1 MKPTS
6 GALRLLVLCAW
17 LAIGCTAPPAP
28 SAREAATSGPASPM
42 GSGTTSTAEA
52 PASAVGPRPIDL
64 APLPQPA
71 KVRLGWARS
80 LADGPVFVAI
90 DRGYFTELGLDVED
104 IRFDSATGM
113 MQPLAA
119 GQLDVVTAAI
129 SAGLFNAFARDI
141 DVRIVADRGIHRAG
155 HAPQGLVVRQ
165 DLWESESIRT
175 LADLPGRKVGIP
187 GFNAGSQMTR
197 VLGKALE
204 ERGQSLT
211 ALDIT
216 DLATPEINV
225 ALANRSLDAAMQ
237 IEPLLTLGAAS
248 GVFTQALRSD
258 ELYPDQ
264 QAGFALY
271 AADFARNQAEAGRRW
286 MIGYLRG
293 ARAYNDAFLRDQ
305 NFDDVVES
313 LVRYTAVKDRAL
325 YRQMATTYAAPD
337 GRMNVAAVVEDQDW
351 YADRG
356 YVSQKV
362 DINALIDYQFVDYA
376 LSVLPAVP

>member
-1 MKPTS
+1 
-6 GALRLLVLCAW
+6 
-17 LAIGCTAPPAP
+17 
-28 SAREAATSGPASPM
+28 
-42 GSGTTSTAEA
+42 
-52 PASAVGPRPIDL
+52 
-64 APLPQPA
+64 
-71 KVRLGWARS
+71 
-80 LADGPVFVAI
+80 
-90 DRGYFTELGLDVED
+90 
-104 IRFDSATGM
+104 
-113 MQPLAA
+113 
-119 GQLDVVTAAI
+119 
-129 SAGLFNAFARDI
+129 
-141 DVRIVADRGIHRAG
+141 
-155 HAPQGLVVRQ
+155 
-165 DLWESESIRT
+165 
-175 LADLPGRKVGIP
+175 
-187 GFNAGSQMTR
+187 MTR

-211 ALDIT
+211 DLDAT

-248 GVFTQALRSD
+248 GLFTQALRSD

-271 AADFARNQAEAGRRW
+271 AADFARNQVEAGRRW

-356 YVSQKV
+356 YVPQKV